1 MKDSKLV
8 GLWPVHPSGVETT
21 HGNFFKNTQFGAFF
35 LQVQCGVSYNYHH
48 SSDIHDPLIPPPAT
62 TSTTTTTTSS
72 SNSNNNSSS
81 NNNNSNNNNNNNN
94 LPLQPG
100 TSNQQPQ
107 PATASN
113 QQPPRATTYVFVS
126 ARTSNTQ
133 WHHGNSTFQNPKF
146 DSLKVLRKRWKT
158 KSQRRCSMPCLPSGR
173 LKSRKSLDPW
183 MMTRRCSDLYS
194 FVRTK
199 DWDELTWWKGSWVM
213 VSVAVAKVFF
223 ENFSNLDVEMTWN
236 TLDIKWK

>member
-1 MKDSKLV
+1 MFSKC
-8 GLWPVHPSGVETT
+8 S
-21 HGNFFKNTQFGAFF
+21 AD
-35 LQVQCGVSYNYHH
+35 H

-62 TSTTTTTTSS
+62 TSTTPTTTTSS
-72 SNSNNNSSS
+72 
-81 NNNNSNNNNNNNN
+81 NSNNNNNNNN
-94 LPLQPG
+94 NNNRPLQPG

-107 PATASN
+107 PATTRN
-113 QQPPRATTYVFVS
+113 QQPQRATTYVFVS
-126 ARTSNTQ
+126 TRTSNTQ
-133 WHHGNSTFQNPKF
+133 WHHGSSTFWNPKF
-146 DSLKVLRKRWKT
+146 VSLKVLRKRWKT

-173 LKSRKSLDPW
+173 LKSRKLLDPW
-183 MMTRRCSDLYS
+183 MMTRRCSDLYL

-199 DWDELTWWKGSWVM
+199 DWDELTWWKGRWVM